1 MVMSVSCINVERDAV
16 ECLMPKYCQS
26 IKKYAKKYFNLK
38 EKFLIQLLK
47 GKLNY
52 KQTCQQLN
60 LIKQKSPNPNNKLR
74 LKYQNGKFRVL
85 NLEQA

>member
-1 MVMSVSCINVERDAV
+1 METLVNFINAERDAA
-16 ECLMPKYCQS
+16 ECLMPKSCQN
-26 IKKYAKKYFNLK
+26 IKKFAKKYFNPK

-52 KQTCQQLN
+52 KQTCQRLN
-60 LIKQKSPNPNNKLR
+60 SIKQKSPNRNNKLR